1 MEVFILTFFV
11 PFTLKNDYHTEV
23 VKTRLVIY
31 NCRS

>member
-11 PFTLKNDYHTEV
+11 PFTLISDYHSEV
-23 VKTRLVIY
+23 IWERLVIY

>member
-11 PFTLKNDYHTEV
+11 SLTLISDYYLV
-23 VKTRLVIY
+23 VIWERLVIY